1 MVLSKRVL
9 VGFMTEFNLKADR
22 LLEKLRKYSDGK
34 VSVSMMDQFSRTAL
48 DVICYVAFGMETDAL
63 NDSEDKLNFYIA
75 ESFRGYTK
83 YMNYIYF
90 YISRLYP
97 STYTYKKFYR
107 NIIKNLRQIGNDQI
121 MKRIELLKE
130 DSFIPSDLLTITLKE
145 YENEEVDLDDL
156 IDNFLTFLIAGQ
168 ETTANTL
175 AFCIIELSK
184 NQTILKKLFLFFIL
198 FQFYRLKI

>member
-75 ESFRGYTK
+75 ESFRGYQK
-83 YMNYIYF
+83 YVETVYF
-90 YISRLYP
+90 LISRFYP
-97 STYTYKKFYR
+97 STYSYKKFYK
-107 NIIKNLRQIGNDQI
+107 NIIKNLRQVGDDQI
-121 MKRIELLKE
+121 MNRLKLIKE
-130 DSFIPSDLLTITLKE
+130 DSYVPSDLLSITLK
-145 YENEEVDLDDL
+145 
-156 IDNFLTFLIAGQ
+156 NFGKFFFNTFI
-168 ETTANTL
+168 
-175 AFCIIELSK
+175 
-184 NQTILKKLFLFFIL
+184 
-198 FQFYRLKI
+198 

>member
-1 MVLSKRVL
+1 M
-9 VGFMTEFNLKADR
+9 GFMTEFNLKADR

-34 VSVSMMDQFSRTAL
+34 VSLSMMDQFSRTAL

-121 MKRIELLKE
+121 MKRIKLLKE
-130 DSFIPSDLLTITLKE
+130 DSYIPSDLLTITLKE

-184 NQTILKKLFLFFIL
+184 NPTILKKLFLFFIL
-198 FQFYRLKI
+198 F